1 MKKFL
6 ISVTIFALLFGC
18 KHQSN
23 DKGPYN
29 LSILTKLKSSEE
41 SSLLSSS
48 HRNWEQCDLWLVE
61 SRFVSIDIRY
71 DNQQKDYVLDTI
83 HDTYKYG
90 YTDDEEKQIAEFI
103 SDYYFITKE
112 KLEILFPPQFVR
124 ASYKPI
130 WDHGYVLKLYASE
143 SDIRNENSRDFVYE
157 YAGGY
162 LFLIRY
168 YANRILGRDV
178 TSCITDFDN

>member
-1 MKKFL
+1 MNKFIIVITFL
-6 ISVTIFALLFGC
+6 SILFGC
-18 KHQSN
+18 RHQSI

-41 SSLLSSS
+41 SLYFTSFQKKTYHLY
-48 HRNWEQCDLWLVE
+48 LVE
-61 SRFVSIDIRY
+61 SRHISIDVRY
-71 DNQQKDYVLDTI
+71 DVQQKDYVLEAI
-83 HDTYKYG
+83 HDTHKYG
-90 YTDDEEKQIAEFI
+90 YTDDEEKQIADFV

-112 KLEILFPPQFVR
+112 KLELLFPPQYVR
-124 ASYKPI
+124 ASSKLFTE
-130 WDHGYVLKLYASE
+130 HGYMLKLYGSE

-178 TSCITDFDN
+178 TSCIIEFDN